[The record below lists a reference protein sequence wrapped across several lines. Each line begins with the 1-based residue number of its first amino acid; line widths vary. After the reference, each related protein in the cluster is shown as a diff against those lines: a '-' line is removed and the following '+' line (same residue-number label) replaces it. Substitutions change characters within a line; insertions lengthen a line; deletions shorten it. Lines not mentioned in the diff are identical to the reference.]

1 MNVINIPQRKALK
14 TSWLASFIHS
24 SIVRVLLPLG
34 SYFLKI
40 VSYWS

>member
-1 MNVINIPQRKALK
+1 MFKNSQIKALK

-24 SIVRVLLPLG
+24 SMVRVSLPLG
-34 SYFLKI
+34 SYFLKM